1 MPDEPV
7 PGNENQ
13 GGMVADTREVIVLE
27 PGAEQAQKIAKA
39 MGSQTAGDI
48 LRLLRTGPKTSSE
61 VTEELKIP
69 MGTAKYHIENLLAA
83 GIIEV
88 IRTRYSVKGREVK
101 VYGLKDQVLI
111 VTPGVANVRS
121 LLLKYASLFGIVVI
135 ATAVIGIMA
144 RMLYMPGSLPPSS
157 YELEKTG
164 AGIPAAAPSYAQS
177 AINEAATG
185 GKGIIADSAGRVMN
199 TAQVANTSVPLPA
212 ATPGELGFVEHAQAG
227 GPVLTG
233 LPVQEL
239 LFAFFLGGCFVITVL
254 VVYELWK
261 QKKTGQP

>member
-1 MPDEPV
+1 M
-7 PGNENQ
+7 
-13 GGMVADTREVIVLE
+13 ADTREVIVLE

-61 VTEELKIP
+61 ITEELKIL
-69 MGTAKYHIENLLAA
+69 MGTAKYHIENLLDA

-144 RMLYMPGSLPPSS
+144 RMLFMPGSLSPSS
-157 YELEKTG
+157 YELEKAG
-164 AGIPAAAPSYAQS
+164 AGIGPAAPSYVQYAL
-177 AINEAATG
+177 NEGVAT
-185 GKGIIADSAGRVMN
+185 KGIIADSAGRVMN
-199 TAQVANTSVPLPA
+199 VAEVSNTSVPLPA
-212 ATPGELGFVEHAQAG
+212 PSPGELGVVEHAQTG
-227 GPVLTG
+227 GPLLPG
-233 LPVQEL
+233 LPLQEV
-239 LFAFFLGGCFVITVL
+239 LFAFFLGGCFVIAVL
-254 VVYELWK
+254 IVYELWK
-261 QKKTGQP
+261 QKKTGNH